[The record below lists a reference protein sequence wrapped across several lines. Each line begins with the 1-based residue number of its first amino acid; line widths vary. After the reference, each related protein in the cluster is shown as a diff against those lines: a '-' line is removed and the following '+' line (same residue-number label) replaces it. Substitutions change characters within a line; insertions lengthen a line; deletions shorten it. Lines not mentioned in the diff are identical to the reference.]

1 MAVKR
6 FYAADMHT
14 ALGGTRMQLGEDAV
28 TLSTRQLEDGVDV
41 CAAVE
46 STKSTPAPDSSFLL
60 GGSAS
65 HCSPAYQA
73 YADLEP
79 DASPMS
85 KELSSMRARS
95 YSILAAAGASRR

>member
-14 ALGGTRMQLGEDAV
+14 APGSTRMQLGEDAV
-28 TLSTRQLEDGVDV
+28 ILSVRQLEGGVDV

-46 STKSTPAPDSSFLL
+46 STKSTPAPDSSSLL

-65 HCSPAYQA
+65 YCSPAYQT
-73 YADLEP
+73 YAVSEP
-79 DASPMS
+79 DASLMS

-95 YSILAAAGASRR
+95 YSILAAAGVSSR